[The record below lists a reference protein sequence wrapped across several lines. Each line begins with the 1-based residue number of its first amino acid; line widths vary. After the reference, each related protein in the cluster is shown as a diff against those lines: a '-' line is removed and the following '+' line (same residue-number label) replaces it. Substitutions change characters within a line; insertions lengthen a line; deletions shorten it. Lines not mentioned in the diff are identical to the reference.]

1 MLQQYDRLEE
11 LLLREDNEEANRIA
25 DSILNLAPKVTTEH
39 DFLLI
44 LYDKGKAMEFQTLYV
59 QSLNIYQDLLN
70 RSERAGDHY
79 MQALS
84 YLSIARI
91 YDNLSRQDKF
101 LDNIQHAESVIDQY
115 DLDYLRAE
123 LYIRYASYH
132 RYFGEK
138 DSSLYYTKRAIF
150 LANKYKIKKLIPDG
164 YLMLGHLSND
174 NQDKISNY
182 QKAASLFST
191 YKNNF
196 GAASQYLNVATLY
209 QREADYDRMKANL
222 DSAKLLIYSKQSTS
236 LEKYSVRARYLDL
249 VSQYF
254 SQIGNSDSALR
265 LLILSNIYKDSANMR
280 GLSDR
285 VLKYEVDIARLKEK
299 QQKND
304 LKTRSNF
311 LLIGLITASLIALLL
326 WWFLRKNTSKNNIIL
341 KKNNVILIQNKELEN
356 LLIHQKKLLSEV
368 HHRVKNNL
376 QLVISLMAIKSNAS
390 DNKQFKEDL
399 EDLANKIQSMSL
411 IHEQLYRVGEFSVI
425 NIFQYLTDISNY
437 FKDILKNDLPV
448 DIRLEVEKEINLNI
462 ETTLPLGIIIV
473 ELLNNSIKYARP
485 ADDHLIIDIKLN
497 NLGSDFMLTYRDNG
511 EEVISK
517 KKGLGSLLIEN
528 MSRQLNGKMK
538 YLTTEGFA
546 YTLQFVQKEVSA
558 INFGN
563 QNN

>member
-1 MLQQYDRLEE
+1 MTF
-11 LLLREDNEEANRIA
+11 I
-25 DSILNLAPKVTTEH
+25 
-39 DFLLI
+39 
-44 LYDKGKAMEFQTLYV
+44 
-59 QSLNIYQDLLN
+59 
-70 RSERAGDHY
+70 
-79 MQALS
+79 
-84 YLSIARI
+84 
-91 YDNLSRQDKF
+91 
-101 LDNIQHAESVIDQY
+101 
-115 DLDYLRAE
+115 
-123 LYIRYASYH
+123 
-132 RYFGEK
+132 
-138 DSSLYYTKRAIF
+138 
-150 LANKYKIKKLIPDG
+150 IK
-164 YLMLGHLSND
+164 
-174 NQDKISNY
+174 
-182 QKAASLFST
+182 
-191 YKNNF
+191 
-196 GAASQYLNVATLY
+196 AASQYLNVATLY

-341 KKNNVILIQNKELEN
+341 KKNNVILIQNKELET

>member
-1 MLQQYDRLEE
+1 
-11 LLLREDNEEANRIA
+11 
-25 DSILNLAPKVTTEH
+25 
-39 DFLLI
+39 
-44 LYDKGKAMEFQTLYV
+44 
-59 QSLNIYQDLLN
+59 
-70 RSERAGDHY
+70 
-79 MQALS
+79 
-84 YLSIARI
+84 
-91 YDNLSRQDKF
+91 
-101 LDNIQHAESVIDQY
+101 
-115 DLDYLRAE
+115 
-123 LYIRYASYH
+123 
-132 RYFGEK
+132 
-138 DSSLYYTKRAIF
+138 
-150 LANKYKIKKLIPDG
+150 
-164 YLMLGHLSND
+164 
-174 NQDKISNY
+174 
-182 QKAASLFST
+182 
-191 YKNNF
+191 
-196 GAASQYLNVATLY
+196 
-209 QREADYDRMKANL
+209 
-222 DSAKLLIYSKQSTS
+222 
-236 LEKYSVRARYLDL
+236 
-249 VSQYF
+249 
-254 SQIGNSDSALR
+254 
-265 LLILSNIYKDSANMR
+265 MR

-341 KKNNVILIQNKELEN
+341 KKNNVILIQNKELET